1 MPVNP
6 ASQDAQVYEA
16 LALGFR
22 VEKATATLPQSATG
36 DLFNV
41 TGGRI
46 LLTSIIGEVT
56 VAIGTAINLNVVF
69 TKSGGSEVALSAAT
83 ACDSDGVGT
92 LYGITGIAADVMSA
106 QQVGGTEVPNVTF
119 LNGIQANGIVLPVGD
134 IQLKASAS
142 KAGEIKWQIHYIPL
156 DDGATVAAA

>member
-22 VEKATATLPQSATG
+22 VDRAAETLPQGATG
-36 DLFNV
+36 DLFTI

-46 LLTSIIGEVT
+46 LLTSIVGEVT
-56 VAIGTAINLNVVF
+56 VQIGTTNLNVVS

-83 ACDSDGVGT
+83 TCDADAVGT
-92 LYGITGIAADVMSA
+92 LYGITGVAADVMSA
-106 QQVGGTEVPNVTF
+106 QKVGGTEVPNVTF
-119 LNGIQANGIVLPVGD
+119 LNGIQARGIVLPAGA

-142 KAGEIKWQIHYIPL
+142 VAGETKWQIHYIPL